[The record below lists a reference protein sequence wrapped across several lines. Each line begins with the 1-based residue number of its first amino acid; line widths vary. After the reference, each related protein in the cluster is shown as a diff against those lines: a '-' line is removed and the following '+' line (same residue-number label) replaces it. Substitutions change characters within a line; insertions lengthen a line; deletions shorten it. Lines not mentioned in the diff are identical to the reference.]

1 MRKLFSKNMFNI
13 SIVLY
18 KSDKL
23 QVINLLETLLQSQ
36 FLHKIYLID
45 NSPNPVENWQ
55 FSSDKI
61 VYQWN
66 DGKNLGYGAAHN
78 IAIRESVFDDIAF
91 HLVMNADILVRPKDL
106 DKLNLF
112 MRQNY
117 EVGLVQPK
125 ILNPDGTVQHVAK
138 LLPRPWDVFARRFLP
153 AAWTRKSNERYEL
166 QRNKKGQLV
175 NADYHLSL
183 NVPYLSGCFMFL
195 RTKAVLEAHL
205 FDERYFM
212 YPEDIDLTRSIH
224 RNFLTLFLPNITI
237 VHNHEKGSYKSFKL
251 LWIHIVNMC
260 RYFNKYGWLFDKERR
275 VINRKTIDQLP

>member
-1 MRKLFSKNMFNI
+1 MFNI

-18 KSDKL
+18 KPDQQ
-23 QVINLLETLLQSQ
+23 QVIKLLDSLLQSQ

-45 NSPNPVENWQ
+45 NSPTPVENWH

-61 VYQWN
+61 VYLWN
-66 DGKNLGYGAAHN
+66 EGKNLGYGKAHN
-78 IAIRESVFDDIAF
+78 IAIRETIFDDIAC
-91 HLVMNADILVRPKDL
+91 HLVMNADIIVQPKVL
-106 DKLNLF
+106 DELNLF
-112 MRQNY
+112 MRQQPD
-117 EVGLVQPK
+117 VGLLQPK

-138 LLPRPWDVFARRFLP
+138 LLPSPWDVFARRFLP
-153 AAWTRKSNERYEL
+153 SSWTRKSNERYEL

-175 NADYHLSL
+175 NADYHIPL

-195 RTKAVLEAHL
+195 RTKALLEAHL

-212 YPEDIDLTRSIH
+212 YPEDIDLTRTIH
-224 RNFLTLFLPNITI
+224 RNYLTLFLPNITI
-237 VHNHEKGSYKSFKL
+237 VHNHEKGSYKTLKL

-275 VINRKTIDQLP
+275 TINRKTIDQLP